1 MGIEGLWGLIQNLS
15 FKQTLKNFNTEYRF
29 MKNADNAHAPVVG
42 VDASVFL
49 DTFHAANKS
58 MQTRTQN
65 LHTSDTTL
73 TQFYHFLCQLSEAGL
88 HCIFCFDGSE
98 RPPYKWNR
106 KVIHRKSSHYK
117 HAETLIKL
125 FGFHAFTAKG
135 DADAELA
142 NLNRKGAINAVL
154 TKDSDIFPFGATC
167 ILRLVVEVY
176 DTTTIQERTGI
187 SQGGFIL
194 MALLLQNDISK
205 GISGI
210 GARTAYGLAQ
220 CGFGDSIL
228 DAAFQYP
235 AATIP
240 TAFKEINNQMAT
252 EIKLNS
258 HGKIGSCSP
267 ARSHKLRTSEFPSL
281 QDLTEIKAFAR
292 PPTLSDIPTYL
303 PKLPDIEGIASF
315 CREYFAWSS
324 ELTFKK
330 FHASLWPAVIV
341 QMLCS
346 VSILTH
352 IFPEMYVL
360 M

>member
-1 MGIEGLWGLIQNLS
+1 TSQ
-15 FKQTLKNFNTEYRF
+15 QTNE
-29 MKNADNAHAPVVG
+29 
-42 VDASVFL
+42 
-49 DTFHAANKS
+49 
-58 MQTRTQN
+58 
-65 LHTSDTTL
+65 
-73 TQFYHFLCQLSEAGL
+73 
-88 HCIFCFDGSE
+88 
-98 RPPYKWNR
+98 
-106 KVIHRKSSHYK
+106 
-117 HAETLIKL
+117 
-125 FGFHAFTAKG
+125 
-135 DADAELA
+135 
-142 NLNRKGAINAVL
+142 
-154 TKDSDIFPFGATC
+154 
-167 ILRLVVEVY
+167 LVVEVY

-346 VSILTH
+346 QFVAYNSLKAEFLVPTMEPIPEHLKFDSRGNPFIPTYGVS
-352 IFPEMYVL
+352 VL
-360 M
+360 NKHPLDVEGKNRLHTISVDFGTTTFIQLAGLSDLANTSTTKRRLKIHSIVIAYARKNEYNNSL